1 MTSYTPVTALIRGL
15 KILQCLNEHGPQSVG
30 DLYQRTGIA
39 KPTVVRMLET
49 LKHAGYVDIQN
60 PHRLYCV
67 TARVLEL
74 SNGYDVS
81 THLLNIA
88 LPYINQARQ
97 DLGWPIELG
106 VFVQDAMTILDT
118 SRPTGAFSINRKPGS
133 RVPVLRTALGK
144 AYLAF
149 LPEAELLSVIEKL
162 AHYPDA
168 DYDFARRPDTLME
181 EMRHI
186 RTKGYALSDRATLTN
201 GRALATPIMQ
211 GKTPVASINIVVH
224 TSALSQ
230 QQLEEQIG
238 PEMLDLSNKISQ
250 AIS

>member
-1 MTSYTPVTALIRGL
+1 MTSYTPVSALIRGL
-15 KILQCLNEHGPQSVG
+15 KILQALNEYGPQSVG
-30 DLYQRTGIA
+30 DLHQRTGIA

-49 LKHAGYVDIQN
+49 LRHCGYVDIQN
-60 PHRLYCV
+60 THRLYSV

-81 THLLNIA
+81 THLLNAA
-88 LPYINQARQ
+88 LPHITLARQ
-97 DLGWPIELG
+97 ELGWPIELG

-133 RVPVLRTALGK
+133 RVPVLKTALGK

-149 LPEAELLSVIEKL
+149 LPPPKLESVLGKL
-162 AHYPDA
+162 AQDPGP
-168 DYDFARRPDTLME
+168 DYDAARRPDALLD
-181 EMRHI
+181 EMDRI
-186 RTKGYALSDRATLTN
+186 RQQGYALSDRATLTN
-201 GRALATPIMQ
+201 GRALATPILQ
-211 GKTPVASINIVVH
+211 GGMPVASVNIVVH

-238 PEMLDLSNKISQ
+238 PRMMDLARKISDQ
-250 AIS
+250 IS

>member
-1 MTSYTPVTALIRGL
+1 MSSYTPVTALIRGL
-15 KILQCLNEHGPQSVG
+15 KILQCLNEYGPQSVG
-30 DLYQRTGIA
+30 ELYHRTGIA

-49 LKHAGYVDIQN
+49 LKHAGYVDIQH

-74 SNGYDVS
+74 SNGYDVN

-88 LPYINQARQ
+88 LPHINRARQ
-97 DLGWPIELG
+97 ELGWPIELG

-118 SRPTGAFSINRKPGS
+118 SRPAGAFSINRKPGS

-149 LPEAELLSVIEKL
+149 LPEAELLSIIGKL
-162 AHYPDA
+162 AQYPDA
-168 DYDFARRPDTLME
+168 DYDSAHRPDSLLA

-186 RTKGYALSDRATLTN
+186 RAKGYALSDRDTLTN
-201 GRALATPIMQ
+201 GRALATPVMQ
-211 GKTPVASINIVVH
+211 GNEPVASINIVVH

-230 QQLEEQIG
+230 LQLEDQIG
-238 PEMLDLSNKISQ
+238 PKMIDLSNEISKELN
-250 AIS
+250 